1 MARCAALKPDGNPCE
16 RIVGAAQG
24 YCYSHDESRAGERR
38 ANASKAAKSKAHTG
52 ELSEVKA
59 QLRTLADDVVAGNI
73 DKGRASVAAQV
84 LGVFTR
90 VVEVERKIREQ
101 DELLERLGALEQA
114 IQSTGGRRAWG
125 A

>member
-1 MARCAALKPDGNPCE
+1 MARCTALKPDGTPCE
-16 RIVGAAQG
+16 RIVGAAQR
-24 YCYSHDESRAGERR
+24 YCYSHDEARAGERR
-38 ANASKAAKSKAHTG
+38 ANASKAAKSKGSTG

-73 DKGRASVAAQV
+73 DKGSASVAAQV

-101 DELLERLGALEQA
+101 DELLERLGALEQT
-114 IQSTGGRRAWG
+114 IQSTGGRRPWG